1 MQKFT
6 TNILNFAHMYILADD
21 RKGISKDT
29 VANHKLRL
37 VIELHFLGKACNLV
51 YLVNTIL
58 FPFSPFILHYD
69 PKWNMR

>member
-1 MQKFT
+1 
-6 TNILNFAHMYILADD
+6 MYILADD

-58 FPFSPFILHYD
+58 FPFSPFIPHCD
-69 PKWNMR
+69 PKWNNEVITVLE